1 MPRRGWQTIEVPSGW
16 YEVIR
21 GPRPPSQKWPLA
33 ASRQPAQQSRQ
44 PQSGPASGRQGGRWG
59 PRRGVVSVGRQEPQT
74 QRVRATPEVVLSS
87 ARERVVKL
95 EAALAALG
103 DTSGPEVALLQ
114 SSLQSAKRAAQ
125 EPALDVQVSQCEQ
138 FVARAQKRLV
148 AHDEERARLVSE
160 LQEGESRLA
169 RLREAAAVVR
179 DVPIPQ
185 PVQPD
190 PGAQVARLEEMV
202 KVLQDERDALLATRA
217 GSCGGFPLPDN
228 LSELSTLV
236 EVKTRELTNAL
247 VQEDGD
253 KVARLSSVL
262 ASLGKRSTWCRM
274 VRRSKT

>member
-1 MPRRGWQTIEVPSGW
+1 M
-16 YEVIR
+16 
-21 GPRPPSQKWPLA
+21 
-33 ASRQPAQQSRQ
+33 
-44 PQSGPASGRQGGRWG
+44 
-59 PRRGVVSVGRQEPQT
+59 
-74 QRVRATPEVVLSS
+74 
-87 ARERVVKL
+87 
-95 EAALAALG
+95 
-103 DTSGPEVALLQ
+103 
-114 SSLQSAKRAAQ
+114 
-125 EPALDVQVSQCEQ
+125 
-138 FVARAQKRLV
+138 

-236 EVKTRELTNAL
+236 EVKTRELTSAL

-262 ASLGKRSTWCRM
+262 ATIGHKINVVQNGSTEQDVKRRAVSNGPITSM
-274 VRRSKT
+274 VANRVS